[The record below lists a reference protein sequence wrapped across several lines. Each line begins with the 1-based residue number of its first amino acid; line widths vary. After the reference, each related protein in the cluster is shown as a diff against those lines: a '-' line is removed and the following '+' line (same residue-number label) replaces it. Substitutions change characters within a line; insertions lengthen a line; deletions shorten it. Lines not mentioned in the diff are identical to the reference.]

1 MDLALSIGLYLV
13 GLISGVLVC
22 MAIMSDRPTILNE
35 PTETGV
41 EPDRSWPHSRRP
53 F

>member
-1 MDLALSIGLYLV
+1 MDLALSIGVYLL

-22 MAIMSDRPTILNE
+22 MAIMSDRPPAHE

-41 EPDRSWPHSRRP
+41 QPERSWPHSRRP